1 MYFSYIFDLLPLFL
15 SQSSQSLWNF
25 LNVESDTDIF
35 CCINEVTFGKAVKDE
50 GWLPEE
56 PTL

>member
-1 MYFSYIFDLLPLFL
+1 MYVCLVFIPTPAQSPSNPPNFL
-15 SQSSQSLWNF
+15 SD
-25 LNVESDTDIF
+25 ESDEGVI
-35 CCINEVTFGKAVKDE
+35 CYVNEVTFGKAVKDE

>member
-56 PTL
+56 PTV